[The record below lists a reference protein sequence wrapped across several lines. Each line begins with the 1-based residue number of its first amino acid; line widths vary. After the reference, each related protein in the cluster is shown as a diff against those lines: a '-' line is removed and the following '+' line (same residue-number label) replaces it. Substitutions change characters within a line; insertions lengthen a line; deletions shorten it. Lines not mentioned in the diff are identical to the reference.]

1 MFSFSF
7 NNQAD
12 TSAVYFLTPTLS
24 INTCHTL
31 QKLLKTLFLSILV
44 VLIPLIQ
51 SSAGLNAQVY
61 GIQRYWSVLESSK
74 NVSAT
79 DANGLIGI
87 KFTDDFKRLIYNVN
101 LNNID
106 NITGIYLYNKGDN
119 QTIILDLLKEAKEA
133 KVKDKFKETSNI
145 LASPNEVEGTVAVG
159 GVTSDD
165 MGGVLSGKSLKALY
179 GLVNGDEVYVVV
191 TTNEYPRGE
200 IFGNEFIPTER
211 FFPDTTDF
219 DWS

>member
-1 MFSFSF
+1 MKIF
-7 NNQAD
+7 
-12 TSAVYFLTPTLS
+12 FLL
-24 INTCHTL
+24 
-31 QKLLKTLFLSILV
+31 ILV
-44 VLIPLIQ
+44 VFIPLIQ

-61 GIQRYWSVLESSK
+61 GIQRYWSVLDSSR
-74 NVSAT
+74 NGSAT

-101 LNNID
+101 LNNIA

-133 KVKDKFKETSNI
+133 KVKDKFRDTSNL
-145 LASPNEVEGTVAVG
+145 LASANEVEGTVAVG

-165 MGGVLSGKSLKALY
+165 MRGVLSGKSLKDLY
-179 GLVNGDEVYVVV
+179 GLVNDEELYVVV
-191 TTNEYPRGE
+191 TTKEYPRGE